1 MIILGRPVTCLLA
14 ARPPNARFLTYKT
27 AFYVN
32 IWIYVQF
39 SGLVTMIKAKATDA
53 FDALNSAQ
61 RRAATFGALTQ
72 DRDLV
77 KGIDA
82 GPMLILA
89 GAGTGKTN
97 TLAHRAAHL
106 VLNGVDPSRILMLTF
121 TRRAAQE
128 MIRRTQKIVAETL
141 AERGKLGDRSVV
153 SRLLWSGTFHS
164 VGNRILRLYAKHLGL
179 NPNFTVLDRGDAA
192 DLMDVVRHELGFS
205 AKEKRFPRKDA
216 CLAIY
221 TYRVNTRLSLQQT
234 LDEQYPWCKQ
244 WESDLTRLYREYVG
258 RKQQH
263 NVLDFDDLLLYWH
276 VMMQTPALAQ
286 SLSKNFDHVLV
297 DEYQDTSTLQGEII
311 QALKPDGKGV
321 TVVGDDAQAIYSFR
335 AAAVENILG
344 FVERYRPKAEMV
356 VLAQNYRSTQ
366 QILDCAN
373 ALMAEGSRQYRKT
386 LMGTRQSAQK
396 PLYVTLDDAVAQAEY
411 IVTKILATREV
422 GGSLRRHA
430 ILFRSSHHSDVLEVE
445 LIRRNI
451 PFVKYGGLKFLEAA
465 HVKDM
470 LSILRWADNPQN
482 SVAGFRVL
490 KLVAGIGPANAK
502 QALDHFEAQAHSFK
516 SLAGYD
522 APQPAKMD
530 WKRFCAFLEKL
541 GDPATPWPGQM
552 AAVRDWYKPQLER
565 IYDAAFSR
573 TGDIEQLEQLSS
585 QYPSR
590 ERFLTELTLDPPA
603 LTSDQSGTATKD
615 EDYVILSTIHSAKG
629 QEWDNVYVLNVADG
643 NFPSEFSAGKP
654 QMVEEERRLL
664 YVAMTRAR
672 NELHL
677 CAPLRYSVTQQAK
690 DGDGHVYGAKS
701 RFMTD
706 KVLSCFE
713 QTTFRS
719 QRGIETLRADTAG
732 VEAATVDVA
741 AKLKDMW

>member
-1 MIILGRPVTCLLA
+1 MMKP
-14 ARPPNARFLTYKT
+14 
-27 AFYVN
+27 
-32 IWIYVQF
+32 
-39 SGLVTMIKAKATDA
+39 KATSA
-53 FDALNSAQ
+53 FDLLNSAQ
-61 RRAATFGALTQ
+61 RRAATFGAAQ
-72 DRDLV
+72 AGE
-77 KGIDA
+77 KGVEA
-82 GPMLILA
+82 GPLLILA

-106 VLNGVDPSRILMLTF
+106 VLSGVDPSRIMMLTF

-128 MIRRTQKIVAETL
+128 MIRRTQQIVGEAL
-141 AERGKLGDRSVV
+141 AERGRLGDRSVV

-179 NPNFTVLDRGDAA
+179 SPNFTVLDRGDAA
-192 DLMDVVRHELGFS
+192 DLMDVVRHELGYS
-205 AKEKRFPRKDA
+205 SKERRFPRKDA

-221 TYRVNTRLSLQQT
+221 TYRVNTRLPLKQT
-234 LDEQYPWCKQ
+234 LEEQTPWCKE
-244 WESDLTRLYREYVG
+244 WEAELTRLYREYVG
-258 RKQQH
+258 RKQKL

-311 QALKPDGKGV
+311 HALKPDGKGV

-344 FVERYRPKAEMV
+344 FPDRYTPKAEIV

-373 ALMAEGSRQYRKT
+373 ALMSEGARQHRKT
-386 LMGTRQSAQK
+386 LMGTRQSTQK
-396 PLYVTLDDAVAQAEY
+396 PLYVTLDDAAGQAEY
-411 IVTKILATREV
+411 IVNRILATREV
-422 GGSLRRHA
+422 GGSLKRHA

-445 LIRRNI
+445 LARRNI
-451 PFVKYGGLKFLEAA
+451 PYVKYGGLKFLEAA
-465 HVKDM
+465 HIKDL
-470 LSILRWADNPQN
+470 LSILRWADNPRN

-490 KLVAGIGPANAK
+490 KLVAGIGPAHAR
-502 QALDHFEAQAHSFK
+502 QALEHLESQGHALK
-516 SLAGYD
+516 SLASYD

-530 WKRFCAFLEKL
+530 WKRFCAFLERL
-541 GDPATPWPGQM
+541 ADPETPWAGQLRM
-552 AAVRDWYKPQLER
+552 VRDWYKPQLER

-573 TGDIEQLEQLSS
+573 TGDLDQLDQLSS

-590 ERFLTELTLDPPA
+590 ERFLTELTLDPPSA
-603 LTSDQSGTATKD
+603 SGDQSSLASKD

-654 QMVEEERRLL
+654 ELLEEERRLL

-672 NELHL
+672 NELHI

-690 DGDGHVYGAKS
+690 DGDTHVYGAQS
-701 RFMTD
+701 RFFTD
-706 KVLSCFE
+706 KVMSCFDK
-713 QTTFRS
+713 TTFRS
-719 QRGIETLRADTAG
+719 QRGVENLRAVDA
-732 VEAATVDVA
+732 ETVDVA
-741 AKLKDMW
+741 AQLKEMW